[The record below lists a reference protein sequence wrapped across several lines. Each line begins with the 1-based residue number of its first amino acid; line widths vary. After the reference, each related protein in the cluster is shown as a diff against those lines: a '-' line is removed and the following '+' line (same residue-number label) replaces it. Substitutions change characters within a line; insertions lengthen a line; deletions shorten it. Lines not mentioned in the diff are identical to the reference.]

1 MTTAEWETI
10 ERVAKLF
17 KFTIH
22 ESTQDFNGVFQR
34 SITDKPDKVRSDF
47 WWNESEGFDAFFDQ
61 FYQYAYDIGYN
72 IATPSGW

>member
-22 ESTQDFNGVFQR
+22 EATQDFNGVFQR
-34 SITDKPDKVRSDF
+34 SISDKTDKTRSDF
-47 WWNESEGFDAFFDQ
+47 WWHESDGFDSFFEEV
-61 FYQYAYDIGYN
+61 YNYAYENGYN
-72 IATPSGW
+72 VASRW